1 VSWRISAAAAVPG
14 KRRRQIANGIQSHL
28 QFMLYAF
35 RE

>member
-14 KRRRQIANGIQSHL
+14 KRRQIANGIQSFL